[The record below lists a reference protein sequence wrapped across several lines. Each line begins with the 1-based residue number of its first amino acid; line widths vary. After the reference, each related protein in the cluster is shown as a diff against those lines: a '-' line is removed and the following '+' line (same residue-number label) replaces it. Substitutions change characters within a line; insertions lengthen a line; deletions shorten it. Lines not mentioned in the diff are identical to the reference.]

1 MVVSGIGCSSR
12 LPGFVTT
19 YGFHSLHGRPLPVAM
34 GVKLANPDLT
44 VIAVGGDGDGFA
56 IGAGH
61 FPHAAR
67 RNVDITYLVMD
78 NEIYGLTKGQ
88 VSPTSLTEQKAP
100 STPWG
105 NLETPL
111 NTLAFAVA
119 SGASFVARGASFN
132 TKALTELIVQAME
145 HKGFSYIDALSPC
158 VVFNNH
164 QEEWKELVTDV
175 APDHD
180 VTSKTAAFDLALRGG
195 FKLGILYREQRADAR
210 RSKYQALVDAS
221 KDSDVASRCSRA
233 STPARARRS
242 ASRRP
247 KRGATSAGRQSPT
260 PARRRLP
267 AGPRTRRH
275 RLTAGNGRRKPPA
288 IPGSPSKAARPAEG
302 GAAGCRRARPGPGG
316 ASQRARK
323 RPAVRTW
330 PQFVARTAS
339 SRSRRRGAAVPG
351 PPDPIRGR
359 TPRQR
364 RPRRGSAGTRP
375 RAGRWGRR
383 P

>member
-1 MVVSGIGCSSR
+1 MSTDAAKRKPSDYKSGLKPIWCPGCGDFGVLASLYRAFAELDLDPARTVVVSGIGCSSR

-34 GVKLANPDLT
+34 GVKLANPDLN

-88 VSPTSLTEQKAP
+88 VSPTSLTDQRAP

-164 QEEWKELVTDV
+164 QEEWKETVTEV

-180 VTSKTAAFDLALRGG
+180 VTDKVAAFDVALRGG
-195 FKLGILYREQRADAR
+195 FKLGILYREQRATLNEKYRAMIDA
-210 RSKYQALVDAS
+210 ATTTDVDSLLEAFS
-221 KDSDVASRCSRA
+221 
-233 STPARARRS
+233 AR
-242 ASRRP
+242 
-247 KRGATSAGRQSPT
+247 K
-260 PARRRLP
+260 
-267 AGPRTRRH
+267 
-275 RLTAGNGRRKPPA
+275 
-288 IPGSPSKAARPAEG
+288 
-302 GAAGCRRARPGPGG
+302 GAAIGKPLL
-316 ASQRARK
+316 
-323 RPAVRTW
+323 
-330 PQFVARTAS
+330 
-339 SRSRRRGAAVPG
+339 
-351 PPDPIRGR
+351 
-359 TPRQR
+359 
-364 RPRRGSAGTRP
+364 
-375 RAGRWGRR
+375 
-383 P
+383 

>member
-1 MVVSGIGCSSR
+1 VSTAPAKPKPTDFKSDLKPIWCPGCGDFGVLASLYRAFAQLELDPARTVIVSGIGCSSR
-12 LPGFVTT
+12 LPGFVST
-19 YGFHSLHGRPLPVAM
+19 YGVHTLHGRPLPVAM

-88 VSPTSLTEQKAP
+88 VSPTSLTDHKAP

-132 TKALTELIVQAME
+132 TKALTELIVQAIE
-145 HKGFSYIDALSPC
+145 HPGFSYIDAMSPC

-164 QEEWKELVTDV
+164 QEEWKQMVTEV

-180 VTSKTAAFDLALRGG
+180 VTDKVRAFDLALRGG
-195 FKLGILYREQRADAR
+195 FSLGIIYRERRQTLDQKYRA
-210 RSKYQALVDAS
+210 LIDAS
-221 KDSDVASRCSRA
+221 KENDVERMLEAFS
-233 STPARARRS
+233 AR
-242 ASRRP
+242 
-247 KRGATSAGRQSPT
+247 K
-260 PARRRLP
+260 
-267 AGPRTRRH
+267 
-275 RLTAGNGRRKPPA
+275 
-288 IPGSPSKAARPAEG
+288 
-302 GAAGCRRARPGPGG
+302 GAAIGKP
-316 ASQRARK
+316 S
-323 RPAVRTW
+323 TL
-330 PQFVARTAS
+330 S
-339 SRSRRRGAAVPG
+339 
-351 PPDPIRGR
+351 
-359 TPRQR
+359 
-364 RPRRGSAGTRP
+364 
-375 RAGRWGRR
+375 
-383 P
+383 

>member
-1 MVVSGIGCSSR
+1 MSTAPAKPKPTDYKSDLKPIWCPGCGDFGVLASLYRAFAQLELDPANTVIVSGIGCSSR

-34 GVKLANPDLT
+34 GVKLANPDLN

-67 RNVDITYLVMD
+67 RNIDITYLVMD

-88 VSPTSLTEQKAP
+88 VSPTSLTDQKAP

-132 TKALTELIVQAME
+132 TKALTELIVQAIE
-145 HKGFSYIDALSPC
+145 HKGFSFIDAMSPC

-164 QEEWKELVTDV
+164 QEEWKTLVTDV

-180 VTSKTAAFDLALRGG
+180 VADKVRAFELALRGG
-195 FKLGILYREQRADAR
+195 FSLGVLYREQRQTLND
-210 RSKYQALVDAS
+210 KYRALVEAA
-221 KDSDVASRCSRA
+221 KDSDVDRMLE
-233 STPARARRS
+233 TFNAR
-242 ASRRP
+242 
-247 KRGATSAGRQSPT
+247 K
-260 PARRRLP
+260 
-267 AGPRTRRH
+267 
-275 RLTAGNGRRKPPA
+275 
-288 IPGSPSKAARPAEG
+288 
-302 GAAGCRRARPGPGG
+302 GAAIGKP
-316 ASQRARK
+316 
-323 RPAVRTW
+323 
-330 PQFVARTAS
+330 TA
-339 SRSRRRGAAVPG
+339 A
-351 PPDPIRGR
+351 
-359 TPRQR
+359 
-364 RPRRGSAGTRP
+364 
-375 RAGRWGRR
+375 
-383 P
+383 